1 MRAAALYGILGPLSL
16 SLAMSAL
23 LATPA
28 TGRPLA
34 APTAPAAATI
44 PATPT
49 GSTRSAAPPAEAA
62 GAAPSATRSAPAAPA
77 APVPTA
83 APTWTTWS
91 ASAASA
97 ASTAPATAPPGDT
110 AAARGVAFA
119 ARRAAQRGITFRR
132 CPRTEALAAPI
143 TCGKVSVPLDYARP
157 RGKHISL
164 TVSRIRA
171 TGPKARRQGALVYN
185 PGGPGASSMAFPEYA
200 AGDAFRR
207 VAAAYDFVG
216 YAPRG
221 VGRSAPLSCQRPSA
235 YAKAPTSSP
244 PHPTA
249 AFKRRLV
256 ARARA
261 YVRGCVRRSGR
272 ALAHYTT
279 LNNARDLEVLRAALG
294 ERRLTF
300 VGASYGTYYGAV
312 YATLFPGRVRRM
324 VFDSVVNPAPSQIWY
339 RDNLDQSLAFE
350 RRWRDWRRW
359 VARHHAVYHLG
370 ATADRVLAS
379 YEKARRRLA
388 RKPAGGVVGTA
399 QLQSAFL
406 RTGYND
412 AYWDPAARALA
423 AYLRGDHEPLIE
435 LAAPDPAE
443 AADDENGNAVY
454 TAVECN
460 DAPWPRAWAT
470 WDRDNTALARRAPF
484 ETWDNV
490 AMNLPCAFWPLKPGR
505 PLDVGNLE
513 AVGPRRTGRVTLP
526 PVLLLSAE
534 RDAATPYAGA
544 KELWHRLPG
553 SSLVTERKAGTH
565 GLWGGPNAC
574 VNRHVDTY
582 LLTGKTP
589 GRSAFCAPRPE
600 PVPLPEPA
608 PLPESG
614 KQPATIPGT
623 P

>member
-1 MRAAALYGILGPLSL
+1 MRAAALYAILGPLSL

-34 APTAPAAATI
+34 ASTARAATTAAASARSAPA
-44 PATPT
+44 PA
-49 GSTRSAAPPAEAA
+49 GAA
-62 GAAPSATRSAPAAPA
+62 GAPLTVPASPATRSASAVPVATAAPA
-77 APVPTA
+77 WSSWSGSPAAAATA
-83 APTWTTWS
+83 AV
-91 ASAASA
+91 
-97 ASTAPATAPPGDT
+97 PPGD
-110 AAARGVAFA
+110 AAAASGVALA
-119 ARRAAQRGITFRR
+119 ARRAAERGIAFRR
-132 CPRTEALAAPI
+132 CPRAESLDAPI

-157 RGKHISL
+157 RGKHIAL

-185 PGGPGASSMAFPEYA
+185 PGGPGASGMAFPEYA
-200 AGDAFRR
+200 AEGAFRR
-207 VAAAYDFVG
+207 LAAAYDFVG

-244 PHPTA
+244 PRPTA

-261 YVRGCVRRSGR
+261 YVRGCVRRAGS
-272 ALAHYTT
+272 ALAHFTT

-294 ERRLTF
+294 QRRLTF

-324 VFDSVVNPAPSQIWY
+324 VFDSVVNPAPRRIWY
-339 RDNLDQSLAFE
+339 RDNLDQSVAFE

-359 VARHHAVYHLG
+359 VARHHTVYHLG
-370 ATADRVLAS
+370 GTEERVLAS
-379 YEKARRRLA
+379 YEKARRRLGH
-388 RKPAGGVVGTA
+388 KPAGGVIGTA

-423 AYLRGDHEPLIE
+423 AYLLGDPEPLIA
-435 LAAPDPAE
+435 LAAPDPAQ

-460 DAPWPRAWAT
+460 DAPWPRTWAAWN
-470 WDRDNTALARRAPF
+470 RDNTALARRAPF

-513 AVGPRRTGRVTLP
+513 AVGPRTARVALP

-565 GLWGGPNAC
+565 GVWGGPNDC

-582 LLTGKTP
+582 LLTGRTP
-589 GRSAFCAPRPE
+589 GRAASCAPRPE
-600 PVPLPEPA
+600 PAPLPDPA

-614 KQPATIPGT
+614 KQPAAIPGT

>member
-1 MRAAALYGILGPLSL
+1 MRAAALYGVLGPLSL

-34 APTAPAAATI
+34 ASAARAATTA
-44 PATPT
+44 ATT
-49 GSTRSAAPPAEAA
+49 GSAPGPAVAA
-62 GAAPSATRSAPAAPA
+62 GGPPAAPA
-77 APVPTA
+77 ALATRSATA
-83 APTWTTWS
+83 ATAVPAWS
-91 ASAASA
+91 GSPASAALG
-97 ASTAPATAPPGDT
+97 ATPPGGA
-110 AAARGVAFA
+110 AAARGVALA
-119 ARRAAQRGITFRR
+119 ARRAAERGITFRR
-132 CPRTEALAAPI
+132 CPRAEALAAPI
-143 TCGKVSVPLDYARP
+143 TCGKVSVPLDYTRP
-157 RGKHISL
+157 RGKHITL
-164 TVSRIRA
+164 TVSRVRA
-171 TGPKARRQGALVYN
+171 TGPTARHQGALIYN
-185 PGGPGASSMAFPEYA
+185 PGGPGASGMAFPEHA
-200 AGDAFRR
+200 AEDAFRR

-261 YVRGCVRRSGR
+261 YVRGCQRRSGS

-294 ERRLTF
+294 QRRLTF

-324 VFDSVVNPAPSQIWY
+324 VFDSVVDPSPWKIWY
-339 RDNLDQSLAFE
+339 RDNLDQSVAFE
-350 RRWRDWRRW
+350 RRWRDWHRW

-379 YEKARRRLA
+379 YEKARRRLG
-388 RKPAGGVVGTA
+388 RNPAGGVVGTA
-399 QLQSAFL
+399 QLKNAFL

-423 AYLRGDHEPLIE
+423 AYLHGDSEPLVA
-435 LAAPDPAE
+435 LAAPDPAQ
-443 AADDENGNAVY
+443 AAAEENGNAVY

-490 AMNLPCAFWPLKPGR
+490 AMNLPCAFWPLKQGR
-505 PLDVGNLE
+505 PLDVGDME
-513 AVGPRRTGRVTLP
+513 AVGPRKGRAVAP

-544 KELWHRLPG
+544 KELWRRLPG

-565 GLWGGPNAC
+565 GLWGGPNDC

-582 LLTGKTP
+582 LLTGRTP

-600 PVPLPEPA
+600 PEPLPEPA

-614 KQPATIPGT
+614 KQPAALPGT

>member
-1 MRAAALYGILGPLSL
+1 MRAAALYGILGSLSL

-34 APTAPAAATI
+34 APTAPATATATN
-44 PATPT
+44 PATPAA
-49 GSTRSAAPPAEAA
+49 SSRSATPPA
-62 GAAPSATRSAPAAPA
+62 GAAGEPSATRSAPATSA

-91 ASAASA
+91 ATPTSAAPA
-97 ASTAPATAPPGDT
+97 AAPPGDA

-119 ARRAAQRGITFRR
+119 ARRAARRGIAFHR
-132 CPRTEALAAPI
+132 CPRAEALAAPI

-157 RGKHISL
+157 RGKRISL

-171 TGPKARRQGALVYN
+171 TGPKARRQGALIYN

-200 AGDAFRR
+200 AEDAFRR

-272 ALAHYTT
+272 ALAHHTT

-294 ERRLTF
+294 QRRLTF

-324 VFDSVVNPAPSQIWY
+324 VFDSVVNPAPGRIWY

-379 YEKARRRLA
+379 YDTARRRLA

-423 AYLRGDHEPLIE
+423 AYLHGDPEPLIE

-470 WDRDNTALARRAPF
+470 WNRDNTALARRAPF

-490 AMNLPCAFWPLKPGR
+490 AMNLPCAFWPVKPGR

-565 GLWGGPNAC
+565 GLWGGPNDC

-582 LLTGKTP
+582 LLTGRTP

-600 PVPLPEPA
+600 PAPLSEPA

-614 KQPATIPGT
+614 KQPAAIPGT

>member
-1 MRAAALYGILGPLSL
+1 MRAAPLYGILGPLSL
-16 SLAMSAL
+16 SLTMSAL

-34 APTAPAAATI
+34 APAVRAATTATAATTWSVPAPAGAAGVPLTAPAAT
-44 PATPT
+44 
-49 GSTRSAAPPAEAA
+49 AP
-62 GAAPSATRSAPAAPA
+62 RSAPAAPT
-77 APVPTA
+77 APG
-83 APTWTTWS
+83 WS
-91 ASAASA
+91 AWSGSAAS
-97 ASTAPATAPPGDT
+97 ATAPPGGA
-110 AAARGVAFA
+110 AAARGVALA
-119 ARRAAQRGITFRR
+119 ARRAAQRGVTFRR
-132 CPRTEALAAPI
+132 CPRAEQLAAPI
-143 TCGKVSVPLDYARP
+143 TCGKVSVPLDYTRP
-157 RGKHISL
+157 RGKHIAL
-164 TVSRIRA
+164 TVSRVRA
-171 TGPKARRQGALVYN
+171 TGPTARRQGALIYN
-185 PGGPGASSMAFPEYA
+185 PGGPGASGMAFPEYA
-200 AGDAFRR
+200 AEDAFRR
-207 VAAAYDFVG
+207 LAAAYDFVG

-221 VGRSAPLSCQRPSA
+221 VGRSAPLSCRRPSA
-235 YAKAPTSSP
+235 HAKAPTSSP

-261 YVRGCVRRSGR
+261 YVRGCTRRSGR

-294 ERRLTF
+294 QRRLTF

-324 VFDSVVNPAPSQIWY
+324 VFDSVVNPAPRQIWY
-339 RDNLDQSLAFE
+339 RDNLDQSVAFE

-370 ATADRVLAS
+370 RTADRVLAS
-379 YEKARRRLA
+379 YEKARRRLG
-388 RKPAGGVVGTA
+388 RKPAGGVIGTA
-399 QLQSAFL
+399 QLQNAFL

-412 AYWDPAARALA
+412 AYWDPSARALA
-423 AYLRGDHEPLIE
+423 AYLLGDPEPLIA
-435 LAAPDPAE
+435 LAAPDPAQ
-443 AADDENGNAVY
+443 AAADENGSAVY

-460 DAPWPRAWAT
+460 DAPWPHAWAT

-484 ETWDNV
+484 ETWNNV
-490 AMNLPCAFWPLKPGR
+490 AMNLPCAFWPLKHGR
-505 PLDVGNLE
+505 PVDVGSVE
-513 AVGPRRTGRVTLP
+513 AVGPRQERAALP

-565 GLWGGPNAC
+565 GLWGGPNDC

-582 LLTGKTP
+582 LLTGRTP

-600 PVPLPEPA
+600 PEPLPEPA

-614 KQPATIPGT
+614 KQPAALPGT